1 MAFDQYRGRV
11 MSPKTVAEATDVC
24 VAQVYGWIKDDSLKV
39 VKLGHRM
46 TRIDGDSLADFLQSR
61 MNIPLQPR
69 GKHAVATNASTNN
82 QSEAK
87 NET

>member
-24 VAQVYGWIKDDSLKV
+24 VAQVYDWIKEGSLKV

-46 TRIDGDSLADFLQSR
+46 TRINGDSLADFLQSR
-61 MNIPLQPR
+61 MDIPLPPR
-69 GKHAVATNASTNN
+69 GKHATSTNVSTTPL
-82 QSEAK
+82 SEAQH
-87 NET
+87 ES